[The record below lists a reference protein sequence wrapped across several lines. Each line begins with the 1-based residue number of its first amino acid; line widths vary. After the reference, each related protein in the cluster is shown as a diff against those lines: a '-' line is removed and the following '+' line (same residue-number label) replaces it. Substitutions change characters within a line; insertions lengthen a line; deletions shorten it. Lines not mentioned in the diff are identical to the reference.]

1 MSELSQH
8 IEALLLT
15 HDCVVIPQLGA
26 FVTQW
31 IEASRADDEAL
42 LFPPQR
48 SLRFNTSITTDDGLL
63 VHSIRHTYRMAEAD
77 AKRKV
82 QTLVLDLRQ
91 QLLADGQADFGA
103 LGQFTQDEDGVVAF
117 ESCSAGTVTPS
128 YYGLDTIVFP
138 RLQTAAKARSNR
150 LGNAQEHRSRL
161 FYISSTGGD
170 IDIHIGHK
178 LVRYTGVAAALIAI
192 FFLLPTHLGM
202 SPQTRPAEASIA
214 PIAHEQHATAAKP
227 VAKQAA
233 SVALQTA
240 TEATEPEA
248 TAQAAQPQAS
258 EACAQT
264 AQPHMS
270 EATAASTPTATAATN
285 TKATTAAAVPT
296 ASDAVLS
303 TATTAAKQAQTP
315 AAKQAQA
322 QQAAPSHPTTTY
334 AIVLASAIPLKR
346 AESYAAQLTQQG
358 LTGVRVRQSG
368 KMVRVVMDGFL
379 SEARA
384 REQISELHELSDEFA
399 SAWLLKIED

>member
-150 LGNAQEHRSRL
+150 LGNVQEHRSSL
-161 FYISSTGGD
+161 FHISSTGGD
-170 IDIHIGHK
+170 IEVNFNPQITIQGNADSGTVSQMGDMLSK
-178 LVRYTGVAAALIAI
+178 LKAELMREVRREFGN
-192 FFLLPTHLGM
+192 M
-202 SPQTRPAEASIA
+202 
-214 PIAHEQHATAAKP
+214 
-227 VAKQAA
+227 
-233 SVALQTA
+233 
-240 TEATEPEA
+240 
-248 TAQAAQPQAS
+248 
-258 EACAQT
+258 
-264 AQPHMS
+264 
-270 EATAASTPTATAATN
+270 
-285 TKATTAAAVPT
+285 KA
-296 ASDAVLS
+296 DFEH
-303 TATTAAKQAQTP
+303 QE
-315 AAKQAQA
+315 
-322 QQAAPSHPTTTY
+322 
-334 AIVLASAIPLKR
+334 R
-346 AESYAAQLTQQG
+346 RRSYAT
-358 LTGVRVRQSG
+358 
-368 KMVRVVMDGFL
+368 
-379 SEARA
+379 
-384 REQISELHELSDEFA
+384 
-399 SAWLLKIED
+399 